1 MAVDMLLELD
11 GVKGESAIKTNAID
25 IESWSFGMSQTATA
39 HTATGAGAGKANVQ
53 DIHVMKKLDFASPT
67 LMKFSLQAHHIPSG
81 KIICRKSGG
90 PKPVDYLVIE
100 MKNIIVSS
108 SQVTGSNGN
117 DLVSESLALNFA
129 TFKVTYKT
137 QKADQSEGPQNE
149 VAWDIA
155 ANKTN

>member
-1 MAVDMLLELD
+1 
-11 GVKGESAIKTNAID
+11 
-25 IESWSFGMSQTATA
+25 
-39 HTATGAGAGKANVQ
+39 
-53 DIHVMKKLDFASPT
+53 
-67 LMKFSLQAHHIPSG
+67 HIPSG

-149 VAWDIA
+149 VA
-155 ANKTN
+155 